1 MREARTVEETS
12 RSGGSAVTELLLVVA
27 VAVVGVGLA
36 GVVALAPWQALT
48 SESDSTGDR
57 NGRPAVAD
65 AAGHWGESAASLGAI
80 SSSG

>member
-27 VAVVGVGLA
+27 VAVVGVGIA
-36 GVVALAPWQALT
+36 GVVALAPWQALL
-48 SESDSTGDR
+48 SDEDGTGAR

-65 AAGHWGESAASLGAI
+65 AAGHWGEGAASLGAV
-80 SSSG
+80 SSGG

>member
-36 GVVALAPWQALT
+36 GVVALAPWQAMA
-48 SESDSTGDR
+48 SASDSAGER

-65 AAGHWGESAASLGAI
+65 AAGHWGEGAVSLGAA
-80 SSSG
+80 SSGR